1 MPLRLKFLFKCKR
14 SHKYLKKKPLFT
26 GKEETHSLITQR
38 RSRGVQRDSA
48 RTHTRKQRERYT
60 MRRSTR
66 AHRSS
71 SGKEEGKE
79 KRNLESPFPIRK
91 RSDDTSEFED
101 DFVEKKTTTKKTK
114 RMGGHSVAANEEA
127 KIKTRSSKQ
136 KKEIVVVL
144 ERGGTETAATTTTT
158 TDDGDDVSP
167 QNEEEKKKSTKT
179 TEEKEKKLRI
189 LLVEDDIPTSL
200 IITSMLTQA
209 GAIVTNASN
218 GKQAL
223 ERLRDNNYHEKID
236 LILTDIM
243 MPEVDGI
250 ELCSILSKNP
260 KLKEVPIIVMS
271 VSDHL
276 EATGEVLD
284 ESKAHAIGAEGF
296 LQKPLSKDVCRSMV
310 GTHHRL
316 PSNGSSSSSSLLL
329 TTTTRN
335 GDGKNDNNNNN
346 NNNKD
351 NNKDSNND
359 NNIIIIN
366 NSGSEEKGSGGS
378 DDPSTFKLAVK
389 ESGGL
394 GVLDEEGTKEM
405 EEMKKSKTADR
416 WTRNQMRDADCG
428 SDEGSGAGGGRESSG
443 NEEEGEEEKKK
454 KEDSSEKE
462 TMKTTTTTTVT
473 ARELATA
480 PMQEEGPGTSAR
492 RTSDLVTNIL
502 HSEQKKLFSGLSVQ
516 LVRAHGGPT
525 AVLEL
530 ALPPHSHN
538 KGEGSNNDGNE
549 YTNDSDRVKL
559 RRSESR
565 SAFQSFIKQNEN
577 KNVGVETVALPIDPM
592 SMVFPNLNDGAKA
605 DMTPDGK
612 KKSGKNATKAARS
625 RLSKKSTSPQAAM
638 TEAKDV
644 EAAELLVQY
653 QMQQQQQ
660 QEQEQQEQEQQEQEQ
675 QQQQQQQQYQMQM
688 QQQQFMQM
696 QMQFHLQ
703 QQNFMGAAQDP
714 ATVQANAQAYQNLM
728 QSLAMSQQQ
737 QQQHQMQMPPG
748 FNPAAAAAA
757 AMFASS
763 LNGAPPPTSIH
774 SNAGMGMFPYFQQNQ
789 EYVNSFVQ
797 ALASAVEKA
806 PMTMLEHQH
815 QQHHYAPQQPAQPF
829 VNTSAAQVKL
839 DNIVANNTNA
849 AVNNVNTA
857 STCAERRALAI
868 ARFLKKRK
876 ERKFEKKVRY
886 ASRKRLAEARP
897 RVRGQFV
904 KKVVAVEEVPTTI
917 AAKIATTT
925 TTNSDEEANKASEET
940 LKMKVVDE

>member
-1 MPLRLKFLFKCKR
+1 
-14 SHKYLKKKPLFT
+14 
-26 GKEETHSLITQR
+26 
-38 RSRGVQRDSA
+38 
-48 RTHTRKQRERYT
+48 
-60 MRRSTR
+60 
-66 AHRSS
+66 
-71 SGKEEGKE
+71 
-79 KRNLESPFPIRK
+79 
-91 RSDDTSEFED
+91 
-101 DFVEKKTTTKKTK
+101 
-114 RMGGHSVAANEEA
+114 
-127 KIKTRSSKQ
+127 
-136 KKEIVVVL
+136 
-144 ERGGTETAATTTTT
+144 
-158 TDDGDDVSP
+158 
-167 QNEEEKKKSTKT
+167 
-179 TEEKEKKLRI
+179 
-189 LLVEDDIPTSL
+189 
-200 IITSMLTQA
+200 
-209 GAIVTNASN
+209 
-218 GKQAL
+218 
-223 ERLRDNNYHEKID
+223 
-236 LILTDIM
+236 
-243 MPEVDGI
+243 
-250 ELCSILSKNP
+250 
-260 KLKEVPIIVMS
+260 
-271 VSDHL
+271 
-276 EATGEVLD
+276 
-284 ESKAHAIGAEGF
+284 
-296 LQKPLSKDVCRSMV
+296 
-310 GTHHRL
+310 
-316 PSNGSSSSSSLLL
+316 
-329 TTTTRN
+329 
-335 GDGKNDNNNNN
+335 
-346 NNNKD
+346 
-351 NNKDSNND
+351 
-359 NNIIIIN
+359 
-366 NSGSEEKGSGGS
+366 
-378 DDPSTFKLAVK
+378 
-389 ESGGL
+389 
-394 GVLDEEGTKEM
+394 
-405 EEMKKSKTADR
+405 
-416 WTRNQMRDADCG
+416 MRDADCG

-660 QEQEQQEQEQQEQEQ
+660 QQQEQQEQEQQQQE

>member
-1 MPLRLKFLFKCKR
+1 
-14 SHKYLKKKPLFT
+14 
-26 GKEETHSLITQR
+26 
-38 RSRGVQRDSA
+38 
-48 RTHTRKQRERYT
+48 
-60 MRRSTR
+60 
-66 AHRSS
+66 
-71 SGKEEGKE
+71 
-79 KRNLESPFPIRK
+79 
-91 RSDDTSEFED
+91 
-101 DFVEKKTTTKKTK
+101 
-114 RMGGHSVAANEEA
+114 
-127 KIKTRSSKQ
+127 
-136 KKEIVVVL
+136 
-144 ERGGTETAATTTTT
+144 
-158 TDDGDDVSP
+158 
-167 QNEEEKKKSTKT
+167 
-179 TEEKEKKLRI
+179 
-189 LLVEDDIPTSL
+189 
-200 IITSMLTQA
+200 
-209 GAIVTNASN
+209 
-218 GKQAL
+218 
-223 ERLRDNNYHEKID
+223 
-236 LILTDIM
+236 
-243 MPEVDGI
+243 
-250 ELCSILSKNP
+250 
-260 KLKEVPIIVMS
+260 
-271 VSDHL
+271 
-276 EATGEVLD
+276 
-284 ESKAHAIGAEGF
+284 
-296 LQKPLSKDVCRSMV
+296 MV

-405 EEMKKSKTADR
+405 EEMKKSKTAYR

-660 QEQEQQEQEQQEQEQ
+660 QQQEQQEQEQQQQE

>member
-1 MPLRLKFLFKCKR
+1 
-14 SHKYLKKKPLFT
+14 
-26 GKEETHSLITQR
+26 
-38 RSRGVQRDSA
+38 
-48 RTHTRKQRERYT
+48 
-60 MRRSTR
+60 
-66 AHRSS
+66 
-71 SGKEEGKE
+71 
-79 KRNLESPFPIRK
+79 
-91 RSDDTSEFED
+91 
-101 DFVEKKTTTKKTK
+101 
-114 RMGGHSVAANEEA
+114 
-127 KIKTRSSKQ
+127 
-136 KKEIVVVL
+136 
-144 ERGGTETAATTTTT
+144 
-158 TDDGDDVSP
+158 
-167 QNEEEKKKSTKT
+167 
-179 TEEKEKKLRI
+179 
-189 LLVEDDIPTSL
+189 
-200 IITSMLTQA
+200 
-209 GAIVTNASN
+209 
-218 GKQAL
+218 
-223 ERLRDNNYHEKID
+223 
-236 LILTDIM
+236 
-243 MPEVDGI
+243 
-250 ELCSILSKNP
+250 
-260 KLKEVPIIVMS
+260 
-271 VSDHL
+271 
-276 EATGEVLD
+276 
-284 ESKAHAIGAEGF
+284 
-296 LQKPLSKDVCRSMV
+296 
-310 GTHHRL
+310 
-316 PSNGSSSSSSLLL
+316 
-329 TTTTRN
+329 
-335 GDGKNDNNNNN
+335 
-346 NNNKD
+346 
-351 NNKDSNND
+351 
-359 NNIIIIN
+359 
-366 NSGSEEKGSGGS
+366 
-378 DDPSTFKLAVK
+378 
-389 ESGGL
+389 
-394 GVLDEEGTKEM
+394 
-405 EEMKKSKTADR
+405 
-416 WTRNQMRDADCG
+416 MRDADCG

-480 PMQEEGPGTSAR
+480 PVQEEGLGTSAP

-625 RLSKKSTSPQAAM
+625 RLSKKSTLPQAAM

-660 QEQEQQEQEQQEQEQ
+660 EQQ

-748 FNPAAAAAA
+748 FNPTAAAAA

-904 KKVVAVEEVPTTI
+904 KKVVAVEEAPTTI

>member
-1 MPLRLKFLFKCKR
+1 
-14 SHKYLKKKPLFT
+14 
-26 GKEETHSLITQR
+26 
-38 RSRGVQRDSA
+38 
-48 RTHTRKQRERYT
+48 

-158 TDDGDDVSP
+158 DDGDDVSP
-167 QNEEEKKKSTKT
+167 QNEEEKKKSTKKKT

-346 NNNKD
+346 NKD

-359 NNIIIIN
+359 NNIIINN

-394 GVLDEEGTKEM
+394 GVLVEEGTKEM

-480 PMQEEGPGTSAR
+480 PMQEEGPGTSAP

-660 QEQEQQEQEQQEQEQ
+660 QEQEQQEQE
-675 QQQQQQQQYQMQM
+675 QQQQQQQYQMQM

>member
-1 MPLRLKFLFKCKR
+1 
-14 SHKYLKKKPLFT
+14 
-26 GKEETHSLITQR
+26 
-38 RSRGVQRDSA
+38 
-48 RTHTRKQRERYT
+48 

-346 NNNKD
+346 NNN

-359 NNIIIIN
+359 NNIIINN

-394 GVLDEEGTKEM
+394 GVLVEEGTKEM

-443 NEEEGEEEKKK
+443 NEEGEEEKKK

-480 PMQEEGPGTSAR
+480 PMQEEGPGTSAP

-660 QEQEQQEQEQQEQEQ
+660 QEQEQQEQQEQ
-675 QQQQQQQQYQMQM
+675 QQQQQQQLCL
-688 QQQQFMQM
+688 F
-696 QMQFHLQ
+696 
-703 QQNFMGAAQDP
+703 
-714 ATVQANAQAYQNLM
+714 
-728 QSLAMSQQQ
+728 
-737 QQQHQMQMPPG
+737 
-748 FNPAAAAAA
+748 
-757 AMFASS
+757 
-763 LNGAPPPTSIH
+763 
-774 SNAGMGMFPYFQQNQ
+774 
-789 EYVNSFVQ
+789 
-797 ALASAVEKA
+797 
-806 PMTMLEHQH
+806 
-815 QQHHYAPQQPAQPF
+815 
-829 VNTSAAQVKL
+829 
-839 DNIVANNTNA
+839 
-849 AVNNVNTA
+849 
-857 STCAERRALAI
+857 
-868 ARFLKKRK
+868 
-876 ERKFEKKVRY
+876 
-886 ASRKRLAEARP
+886 
-897 RVRGQFV
+897 
-904 KKVVAVEEVPTTI
+904 
-917 AAKIATTT
+917 
-925 TTNSDEEANKASEET
+925 
-940 LKMKVVDE
+940 